1 MTNEKGTAYLTV
13 KLGEDGQPEVE
24 VGTEDMST
32 IGALCAAAVS
42 ACALNYASECGQP
55 ASNFVLSV
63 ESNIIDLVS
72 RMGG

>member
-1 MTNEKGTAYLTV
+1 MTNKKGTAYLTV

-24 VGTEDMST
+24 VGTENMAVL
-32 IGALCAAAVS
+32 GALCAAAVS

-63 ESNIIDLVS
+63 QSTIIDLVS
-72 RMGG
+72 KMGG